1 MRTESSVVNVLVICP
16 LQIQTEVIPI
26 MYPCH
31 IRVGWAGGCEYPK
44 LEEERLEADRVRAGR
59 ASINRERKTGIL
71 KSERILGIYK

>member
-1 MRTESSVVNVLVICP
+1 MRTESSVVTVLVICP

-26 MYPCH
+26 MYPC

-44 LEEERLEADRVRAGR
+44 LEEERLKADRVRAGR

-71 KSERILGIYK
+71 KSERILRIYK